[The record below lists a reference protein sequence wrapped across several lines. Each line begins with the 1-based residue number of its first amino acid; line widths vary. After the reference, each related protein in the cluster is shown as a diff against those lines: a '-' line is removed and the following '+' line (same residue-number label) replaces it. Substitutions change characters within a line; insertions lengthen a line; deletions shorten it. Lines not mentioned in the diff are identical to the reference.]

1 MGETVG
7 DLEEDR
13 IAIRS
18 NFCSIT
24 YQKNT
29 VMIMPK
35 ILIVATGI
43 GAYANAIL
51 PTGLWLSELT
61 HIYHRAKGLGC
72 KITIASPKGGEI
84 PVDPESLK
92 PFTLD
97 KMSKAYWNDPEFRE
111 LLHHAQS
118 LDEVAGRR
126 FDCVYLAG
134 GHGSMYDFPDNAVL
148 QAILKTHFESGKIV
162 SAICHGVC
170 GLLNVGLSDGQ
181 LVRGNPCPAQ
191 KGCSFRPRSGAERT
205 GCRLPESMDSDD
217 FESRCRRNP
226 DHWTE
231 SAQLQGNGESRIES
245 PD

>member
-1 MGETVG
+1 VGETVG

-118 LDEVAGRR
+118 LDEVAENG
-126 FDCVYLAG
+126 
-134 GHGSMYDFPDNAVL
+134 
-148 QAILKTHFESGKIV
+148 
-162 SAICHGVC
+162 
-170 GLLNVGLSDGQ
+170 
-181 LVRGNPCPAQ
+181 PAQ
-191 KGCSFRPRSGAERT
+191 LSSTLISCKLLPVFRTPKARHSRLSSVAIGFSFSSSRPAIIGRSPCATASRT
-205 GCRLPESMDSDD
+205 IS
-217 FESRCRRNP
+217 
-226 DHWTE
+226 
-231 SAQLQGNGESRIES
+231 S
-245 PD
+245 PA

>member
-1 MGETVG
+1 
-7 DLEEDR
+7 
-13 IAIRS
+13 
-18 NFCSIT
+18 
-24 YQKNT
+24 
-29 VMIMPK
+29 MPK

-162 SAICHGVC
+162 SAICHEAVLKERGADYRKAWIPMTSKVVVD
-170 GLLNVGLSDGQ
+170 GTLITGQNPLSSKEMAKVVLNHLTK
-181 LVRGNPCPAQ
+181 REI
-191 KGCSFRPRSGAERT
+191 R
-205 GCRLPESMDSDD
+205 
-217 FESRCRRNP
+217 
-226 DHWTE
+226 
-231 SAQLQGNGESRIES
+231 
-245 PD
+245 

>member
-1 MGETVG
+1 
-7 DLEEDR
+7 
-13 IAIRS
+13 
-18 NFCSIT
+18 
-24 YQKNT
+24 
-29 VMIMPK
+29 MPK

-148 QAILKTHFESGKIV
+148 QAILKTYYIILWVLKRNSPHKV
-162 SAICHGVC
+162 SSCLYLERLI
-170 GLLNVGLSDGQ
+170 
-181 LVRGNPCPAQ
+181 
-191 KGCSFRPRSGAERT
+191 RSANIGFIR
-205 GCRLPESMDSDD
+205 
-217 FESRCRRNP
+217 
-226 DHWTE
+226 
-231 SAQLQGNGESRIES
+231 
-245 PD
+245 

>member
-1 MGETVG
+1 
-7 DLEEDR
+7 
-13 IAIRS
+13 
-18 NFCSIT
+18 
-24 YQKNT
+24 
-29 VMIMPK
+29 MPK

-134 GHGSMYDFPDNAVL
+134 GHGSMYDSRTMPSCRQFSKR
-148 QAILKTHFESGKIV
+148 ILKAAKS
-162 SAICHGVC
+162 
-170 GLLNVGLSDGQ
+170 
-181 LVRGNPCPAQ
+181 
-191 KGCSFRPRSGAERT
+191 
-205 GCRLPESMDSDD
+205 
-217 FESRCRRNP
+217 CRRFVTAYA
-226 DHWTE
+226 DC
-231 SAQLQGNGESRIES
+231 
-245 PD
+245 

>member
-1 MGETVG
+1 
-7 DLEEDR
+7 
-13 IAIRS
+13 
-18 NFCSIT
+18 
-24 YQKNT
+24 
-29 VMIMPK
+29 MPK

-148 QAILKTHFESGKIV
+148 QAILKTHFESGK
-162 SAICHGVC
+162 S
-170 GLLNVGLSDGQ
+170 
-181 LVRGNPCPAQ
+181 
-191 KGCSFRPRSGAERT
+191 
-205 GCRLPESMDSDD
+205 
-217 FESRCRRNP
+217 CRRFVTAYA
-226 DHWTE
+226 DC
-231 SAQLQGNGESRIES
+231 
-245 PD
+245 

>member
-1 MGETVG
+1 
-7 DLEEDR
+7 
-13 IAIRS
+13 
-18 NFCSIT
+18 
-24 YQKNT
+24 
-29 VMIMPK
+29 MPK

-181 LVRGNPCPAQ
+181 LLVAGKKITGFSWFEETLARRKKVVPFDLEAVL
-191 KGCSFRPRSGAERT
+191 KERVPIN
-205 GCRLPESMDSDD
+205 RESMDSDD

-226 DHWTE
+226 DTGQNPLSSKEMAKVVLNHLTKRE
-231 SAQLQGNGESRIES
+231 IR
-245 PD
+245 